1 MPSSAATTTSPSSSS
16 SSSSSIT
23 SITSLQ
29 LWASSK
35 IIGRQ
40 CSTENKDY
48 FLCKK
53 DNWDPRGCIDKAD
66 KATACTE
73 SIVNTLNASFPNEF
87 AAFQKCLDY
96 NDYRIS
102 DCKKTERALL
112 DCWNTKMGLKKSE
125 E

>member
-1 MPSSAATTTSPSSSS
+1 MPSSSAPPSAPSSSASPSS
-16 SSSSSIT
+16 

-40 CSTENKDY
+40 CSTENKEY
-48 FLCKK
+48 FVCKR
-53 DNWDPRGCIDKAD
+53 DNWDPRSCIDKAD
-66 KATACTE
+66 KASACTE
-73 SIVNTLNASFPNEF
+73 TVVSTLNASFPTEF

-102 DCKKTERALL
+102 ECKKTERVLL
-112 DCWNTKMGLKKSE
+112 DCWNSKMGLKHAQAE
-125 E
+125 